1 MAYDKKK
8 IFEQAKE
15 EITRRK
21 LFFIEDVVA
30 FLPITKKTYYEWWP
44 VGGDESD
51 QLKELLDENKTTLKV
66 SMRKKWFD
74 SDNATLQM
82 ALMKLIST
90 PEELRKLSMNHIEQ
104 NVSAKVE
111 AKLIRPD
118 GTEWTVENNESI

>member
-15 EITRRK
+15 VITKHK

-111 AKLIRPD
+111 TKLIRPD
-118 GTEWTVENNESI
+118 GSEWTVENNEDI